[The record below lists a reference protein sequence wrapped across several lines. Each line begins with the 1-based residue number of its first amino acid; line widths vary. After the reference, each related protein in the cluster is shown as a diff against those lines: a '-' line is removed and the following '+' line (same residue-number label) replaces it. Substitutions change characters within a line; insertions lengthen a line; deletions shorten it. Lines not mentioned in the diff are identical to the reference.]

1 MNKLIIKEG
10 RIIFDGFNK
19 IKSNEI
25 TFAFYP
31 TGVVIFFERKKENRP
46 YYFSALLNENKIIE
60 NIELL
65 NKLKERNIIDIDYFI
80 ETSDSYIQ
88 MVPS

>member
-10 RIIFDGFNK
+10 RIILDGFNK
-19 IKSNEI
+19 INSNEI

-31 TGVVIFFERKKENRP
+31 TGVVIFLERKKENRP
-46 YYFSALLNENKIIE
+46 YYFSALLKENKIIE

-65 NKLKERNIIDIDYFI
+65 NKLKERNIIDIDYFV

-88 MVPS
+88 MNPS